1 MQRFRFSQ
9 RLLKV
14 MLLNVKR
21 INLSRTD
28 VVLERLIYSP
38 VNRPALK
45 SFSEFSSRENFRLYI
60 NLYISYSLI

>member
-1 MQRFRFSQ
+1 MQLFRFSQ

-38 VNRPALK
+38 VNQPALN
-45 SFSEFSSRENFRLYI
+45 SFSEFSSRETLDH
-60 NLYISYSLI
+60 ISLEVFLTA